1 MAKKGNQSYS
11 SSASIYRQ
19 RGRQYD
25 TSKNQNVFNQL
36 NARQRDTQS
45 ATMSYSASYKINN
58 YTGGGRLDDETPSLT
73 SNRGYAVWSH
83 IDDETPEDKAH
94 ARSFIKLQ
102 EISAAGVALVG
113 TLGWAGGLFNT
124 TEATALIATGGGNVA
139 RNEGWWQ
146 SVQHLPQNLGK
157 IMAYPA
163 LKSAETMYNIAY
175 ALPDKKEGMTKK
187 ERKATKPDIYE
198 RTQKWLIHKG
208 RKTERI
214 AELKKAAIEKIAAH
228 PVGKDILETKISA
241 FFLGLGAAVH
251 IPQAKMGW
259 DIYQTTG
266 DMNGHLSGAVVA
278 GVSYAAMSALTLSE
292 VPRLREIYNRTKN
305 NVNMSWLHDDRHM
318 TIGHNANG
326 RYVMDTLSMLPL
338 AGFTYKG
345 LAYMGETLHI
355 YDWTA
360 LAKDPASLAD
370 SKIVAALSDPTWQG
384 MFDAVTT
391 TDYSNAMLA
400 TASLAML
407 GLGAAFAKSGIGE
420 FNHQHGEKVKYLN
433 RVLFK
438 NPINNAAYDL
448 CRTFETN
455 IIDNAPL
462 DYIKNRWYLDIGPK
476 LGASLPEWVVNTP
489 YKDRKE
495 FEAREEATIA
505 LSPNKCILINPS
517 DFLDNKSSD
526 IRSKFSNE
534 SAPSEETTIHMDQD
548 NNEPL
553 KTPPTQENEPT

>member
-1 MAKKGNQSYS
+1 
-11 SSASIYRQ
+11 
-19 RGRQYD
+19 
-25 TSKNQNVFNQL
+25 
-36 NARQRDTQS
+36 
-45 ATMSYSASYKINN
+45 
-58 YTGGGRLDDETPSLT
+58 
-73 SNRGYAVWSH
+73 
-83 IDDETPEDKAH
+83 
-94 ARSFIKLQ
+94 
-102 EISAAGVALVG
+102 
-113 TLGWAGGLFNT
+113 
-124 TEATALIATGGGNVA
+124 
-139 RNEGWWQ
+139 
-146 SVQHLPQNLGK
+146 
-157 IMAYPA
+157 
-163 LKSAETMYNIAY
+163 
-175 ALPDKKEGMTKK
+175 
-187 ERKATKPDIYE
+187 
-198 RTQKWLIHKG
+198 
-208 RKTERI
+208 
-214 AELKKAAIEKIAAH
+214 
-228 PVGKDILETKISA
+228 
-241 FFLGLGAAVH
+241 
-251 IPQAKMGW
+251 
-259 DIYQTTG
+259 
-266 DMNGHLSGAVVA
+266 
-278 GVSYAAMSALTLSE
+278 
-292 VPRLREIYNRTKN
+292 
-305 NVNMSWLHDDRHM
+305 
-318 TIGHNANG
+318 
-326 RYVMDTLSMLPL
+326 
-338 AGFTYKG
+338 
-345 LAYMGETLHI
+345 
-355 YDWTA
+355 
-360 LAKDPASLAD
+360 
-370 SKIVAALSDPTWQG
+370 